1 MRDDMDQR
9 VTPPKRVASS
19 MCPPPLPGNRPLDS
33 SLVRLTRHLN
43 PRIFACR
50 MWNPF
55 CHLFPFISS
64 TLIVLFDC
72 NSNKQRTMFLFFFFL
87 CFFLFVCLFLFRR
100 GQPETFSKL
109 LLTCV
114 TRLSRDF
121 FVLFLSSRAFLAPS
135 ALSRGRLMTSLKYTQ
150 PFNLYNT
157 Q

>member
-1 MRDDMDQR
+1 MIWTNGLPQLSRLPHLCG
-9 VTPPKRVASS
+9 PPQLS
-19 MCPPPLPGNRPLDS
+19 GNRPLDC

-64 TLIVLFDC
+64 TLIVLFDR
-72 NSNKQRTMFLFFFFL
+72 NSNNQRTMFLFSFFFSFFFFL
-87 CFFLFVCLFLFRR
+87 PRTIRDFLKASAYL
-100 GQPETFSKL
+100 SHS
-109 LLTCV
+109 
-114 TRLSRDF
+114 RLSRDF
-121 FVLFLSSRAFLAPS
+121 FVRFLSLRAFLAPS

-157 Q
+157 E

>member
-1 MRDDMDQR
+1 MDQR

-19 MCPPPLPGNRPLDS
+19 MWAPPRLPGNRPLDS

-43 PRIFACR
+43 PTIFACR

-72 NSNKQRTMFLFFFFL
+72 NSNKQRAMFLFFFFF
-87 CFFLFVCLFLFRR
+87 CFFFVCLFFFFGR
-100 GQPETFSKL
+100 GQSETFSKL

-114 TRLSRDF
+114 PRLSRDF

-157 Q
+157 E

>member
-1 MRDDMDQR
+1 MG
-9 VTPPKRVASS
+9 PPR
-19 MCPPPLPGNRPLDS
+19 LPGNRRLDS

-72 NSNKQRTMFLFFFFL
+72 KPTKQRTMFLFFFFL
-87 CFFLFVCLFLFRR
+87 SFVFVCLFLFGR

-157 Q
+157 E